1 MLLHLLLTLLPIFSS
16 TMSSI
21 QADAPSSFVLIGDS
35 TTAVDG
41 GWGDGFCGTPAIA
54 SVLKT
59 GTPCNNTARS
69 GATTG
74 SFVADGSWNISIDA
88 IKRETAKG
96 RKTYVTLQF
105 GHNDQ
110 KIAPPESMG
119 ANLTVMVQEVRG
131 LGAVPILVTSLTRRN
146 FHSDGSIDDILGPW
160 ADETILISQQQ
171 RTHLLDLHAVSIKY
185 CEAIGP
191 EASHRLNLSPSDNTH
206 LNIDGAIVFA
216 RMVAD
221 LMNSSFRGILPIV
234 PDPELSRNISLGLP
248 SF

>member
-1 MLLHLLLTLLPIFSS
+1 MLLRLFVISVSLSALALTEATP
-16 TMSSI
+16 
-21 QADAPSSFVLIGDS
+21 PSSFVLIGDS
-35 TTAVDG
+35 TTAKDG
-41 GWGDGFCGTPAIA
+41 GWGDGFCGTSAIT
-54 SVLKT
+54 SVLAP

-74 SFVADGSWNISIDA
+74 SFVADGSWDISIDA

-96 RKTYVTLQF
+96 RKAYVTLQF

-119 ANLTVMVQEVRG
+119 ANLTAMVQELRV
-131 LGAVPILVTSLTRRN
+131 LGAEPILVTSLTRRN

-160 ADETILISQQQ
+160 ANETILVSQG
-171 RTHLLDLHAVSIKY
+171 THLLDLHATSIRY

-191 EASHRLNLSPSDNTH
+191 DASHRLNLSPSDNTH
-206 LNIDGAIVFA
+206 LNVDGAIVFA

-221 LMNSSFRGILPIV
+221 LMNSSFPRVLPIV
-234 PDPELSRNISLGLP
+234 PDPELSRNISLGIP